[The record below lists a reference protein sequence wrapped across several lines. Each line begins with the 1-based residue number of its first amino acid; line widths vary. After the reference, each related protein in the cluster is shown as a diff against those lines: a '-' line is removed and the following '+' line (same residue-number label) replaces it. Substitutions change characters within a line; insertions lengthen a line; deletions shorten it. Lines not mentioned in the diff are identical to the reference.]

1 MTSHGSA
8 YVVSLGARRLTL
20 LKRMDTSNNRDNIS
34 DITILVLVLVLV
46 LVESNNDMTLVMI
59 MINIKH

>member
-46 LVESNNDMTLVMI
+46 ESNNDMTLVMI